1 MKEDCWV
8 LEFTTLSNVNGF
20 SEIVVAAVLG
30 VFSPDIL
37 FPLPE
42 EV

>member
-8 LEFTTLSNVNGF
+8 LEFTTPSNVKGL
-20 SEIVVAAVLG
+20 SDTVVAAVLG
-30 VFSPDIL
+30 VFSPDML